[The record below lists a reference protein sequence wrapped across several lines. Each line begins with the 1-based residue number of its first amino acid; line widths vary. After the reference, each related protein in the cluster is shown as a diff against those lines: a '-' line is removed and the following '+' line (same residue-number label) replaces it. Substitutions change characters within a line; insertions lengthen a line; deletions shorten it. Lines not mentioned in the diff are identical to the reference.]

1 MKQET
6 EKGIKMQYLYEETKN
21 GIRLNRVWGY
31 DDIVELPDM
40 LNGKEITELG
50 AYVFSDHMD
59 KRELE
64 QMIKRGNL
72 WTEEGNRKSDV
83 EKLPEAAGPALR
95 ELILPKGM
103 KKVGRYAFYNCRNL
117 KKLDFGGKLKD
128 LGAGALTGCH
138 KVQELRVR
146 LEEDGESCL
155 REILTELPE
164 TLCVTI
170 EKNKEKGHFWFPEFF
185 EEGVENTPARILEN
199 HVHGSGIRYRN
210 CFQNRK
216 LNTAEYDALFPYAIA
231 WEDEETVLKL
241 ALGRI
246 LTPFELAKKSEERY
260 LTYLRE
266 HMDRAAEI
274 LGEQKEYRLLGI
286 LLDILKPESKEIDK
300 MLETARLQKDS
311 IWIGLLMDRLGKIGR
326 NKRRTFEL

>member
-1 MKQET
+1 MKRET

-40 LNGKEITELG
+40 LNGKEVTELG
-50 AYVFSDHMD
+50 AYVFSDQMD

-64 QMIKRGNL
+64 QMIKGGNL

-246 LTPFELAKKSEERY
+246 LTPFELAKKSEEHY

-266 HMDRAAEI
+266 HMDRAAEL

-311 IWIGLLMDRLGKIGR
+311 IWIGLLMDRLGKTGR
-326 NKRRTFEL
+326 SKRRTFEL

>member
-266 HMDRAAEI
+266 HIDRAAEI

>member
-1 MKQET
+1 MKRET

-40 LNGKEITELG
+40 LNGKEVTELG
-50 AYVFSDHMD
+50 AYVFSDQMD

-64 QMIKRGNL
+64 QMIKGGNL

-246 LTPFELAKKSEERY
+246 LTPFELAKKSEEHY

-311 IWIGLLMDRLGKIGR
+311 IWIGLLMDRLGKTGR
-326 NKRRTFEL
+326 SKRRTFEL

>member
-1 MKQET
+1 
-6 EKGIKMQYLYEETKN
+6 MQYLYEETKN

-40 LNGKEITELG
+40 LNGKEVTELG
-50 AYVFSDHMD
+50 AYVFSDQMD

-64 QMIKRGNL
+64 QMIKGGNL

-95 ELILPKGM
+95 EVILPKGM

-246 LTPFELAKKSEERY
+246 LTPFELAKKSEEHY

-266 HMDRAAEI
+266 HMDRAAEL

-311 IWIGLLMDRLGKIGR
+311 IWIGLLMDRLGKTGR
-326 NKRRTFEL
+326 SKRRTFEL

>member
-1 MKQET
+1 
-6 EKGIKMQYLYEETKN
+6 MQYLYEETKN

-40 LNGKEITELG
+40 LNGKEVTELG
-50 AYVFSDHMD
+50 AYVFSDQMD

-64 QMIKRGNL
+64 QMIKGGNL

-246 LTPFELAKKSEERY
+246 LTPFELAKKSEEHY

-311 IWIGLLMDRLGKIGR
+311 IWIGLLMDRLGKTGR
-326 NKRRTFEL
+326 SKRRTFEL

>member
-1 MKQET
+1 MKRET

-40 LNGKEITELG
+40 LNGKEVTELG
-50 AYVFSDHMD
+50 AYVFSDQMD

-64 QMIKRGNL
+64 QMIKGGNL

-170 EKNKEKGHFWFPEFF
+170 EKNKEKGHFWFPGFF

-246 LTPFELAKKSEERY
+246 LTPFELAKKSEEHY

-266 HMDRAAEI
+266 HMDRAAEL

-311 IWIGLLMDRLGKIGR
+311 IWIGLLMDRLGKTGR
-326 NKRRTFEL
+326 SKRRTFEL

>member
-1 MKQET
+1 MKRET

-40 LNGKEITELG
+40 LNGKEVTELG
-50 AYVFSDHMD
+50 AYVFSDQMD

-64 QMIKRGNL
+64 QMIKGGNL

-164 TLCVTI
+164 TLCVTV

-246 LTPFELAKKSEERY
+246 LTPFELAKKSEEHY

-311 IWIGLLMDRLGKIGR
+311 IWIGLLMDRLGKTGR
-326 NKRRTFEL
+326 SKRRTFEL

>member
-1 MKQET
+1 MKRET

-40 LNGKEITELG
+40 LNGKEVTELG
-50 AYVFSDHMD
+50 AYVFSDQMD

-64 QMIKRGNL
+64 QMIKGGNL

-117 KKLDFGGKLKD
+117 KKLYFGGKLKD

-246 LTPFELAKKSEERY
+246 LTPFELAKKSEEHY

-311 IWIGLLMDRLGKIGR
+311 IWIGLLMDRLGKTGR
-326 NKRRTFEL
+326 SKRRTFEL

>member
-1 MKQET
+1 
-6 EKGIKMQYLYEETKN
+6 MQYLYEETKN

-40 LNGKEITELG
+40 LNGKEVTELG
-50 AYVFSDHMD
+50 AYVFSDQMD

-64 QMIKRGNL
+64 QMIKGGNL

-246 LTPFELAKKSEERY
+246 LTPFELAKKSEEHY

-266 HMDRAAEI
+266 HMDRAAEL

-311 IWIGLLMDRLGKIGR
+311 IWIGLLMDRLGKTGR
-326 NKRRTFEL
+326 SKRRTFEL

>member
-1 MKQET
+1 MKRET

-40 LNGKEITELG
+40 LNGKEVTELG
-50 AYVFSDHMD
+50 AYVFSDQMD

-64 QMIKRGNL
+64 QMIKGGNL

-117 KKLDFGGKLKD
+117 KKLYFGGKLKD

-199 HVHGSGIRYRN
+199 HIHGSGIRYRN
-210 CFQNRK
+210 CFQDRI
-216 LNTAEYDALFPYAIA
+216 LNTGEYDEIFPYAIA
-231 WEDEETVLKL
+231 WEKEQVVLRL
-241 ALGRI
+241 ALGRVLFPFL
-246 LTPFELAKKSEERY
+246 LTEKAEKKY
-260 LTYLRE
+260 LVYLRE
-266 HMDRAAEI
+266 HSEHAAEL
-274 LGEQKEYRLLGI
+274 LGREKEYQLLEQLLERLGPDRETMEKL
-286 LLDILKPESKEIDK
+286 
-300 MLETARLQKDS
+300 LETAQKQEDPRWTG
-311 IWIGLLMDRLGKIGR
+311 ILMERLGSLGKK
-326 NKRRTFEL
+326 KRRSFEL

>member
-1 MKQET
+1 
-6 EKGIKMQYLYEETKN
+6 MQYLYEETKN
-21 GIRLNRVWGY
+21 GIRINRVWGY
-31 DDIVELPDM
+31 DNIVEIPDM
-40 LNGKEITELG
+40 LRGKEVTELG

-59 KRELE
+59 KRDLE
-64 QMIKRGNL
+64 ERIKKGNL
-72 WTEEGNRKSDV
+72 WMEDGNRKSDV

-246 LTPFELAKKSEERY
+246 LTPFELAKKSEEHY

-311 IWIGLLMDRLGKIGR
+311 IWIGLLMDRLGKTGR
-326 NKRRTFEL
+326 SKRRTFEL

>member
-1 MKQET
+1 MKRET

-40 LNGKEITELG
+40 LNGKEVTELG
-50 AYVFSDHMD
+50 AYVFSDQMD

-64 QMIKRGNL
+64 QMIKGGNL

-164 TLCVTI
+164 PLCVTI

-246 LTPFELAKKSEERY
+246 LTPFELAKKSEEHY

-311 IWIGLLMDRLGKIGR
+311 IWIGLLMDRLGKTGR
-326 NKRRTFEL
+326 SKRRTFEL